1 MKKTL
6 KDITEY
12 ADFLRDE
19 GYFVCFSCFSDIFG
33 DCRDVLLEYEVHSF
47 GVCAFMKSNPKT
59 FKKCIQN
66 KRMLEKKNPTEL
78 YYSHCYAGVEEYVY
92 PITCE
97 EKLVMCVHVS
107 GYRGKLPRSKKLAE
121 RTEKYVGSKF
131 SDFYTLLSAN
141 PPERAQIERIV
152 SPFSYMI
159 SELYRKCRG
168 REIEYSPQKAVFN
181 KAITYI
187 YNNYAYK
194 ITCADVADFV
204 CYSEAYLRRIFYK
217 ECGKPIMEYIN
228 GVRLTQAEKMLA
240 ETKMSVTDIA
250 FAVGFSDSNYFSC
263 VFKKK
268 YKLPPKAYRKNFL
281 CK

>member
-1 MKKTL
+1 MEKTL

-47 GVCAFMKSNPKT
+47 GVCAFLKSNPKM

-78 YYSHCYAGVEEYVY
+78 YYSHCYAGVEEYVC
-92 PITCE
+92 PIMCE
-97 EKLVMCVHVS
+97 KKLVMCVHVS
-107 GYRGKLPRSKKLAE
+107 GFRGKLPRSKKLAE

-131 SDFYTLLSAN
+131 SDFYTLLHEN

-159 SELYRKCRG
+159 SELYRKCCERKN
-168 REIEYSPQKAVFN
+168 EFSLQKDVFN

>member
-159 SELYRKCRG
+159 SELYRKCCERKN
-168 REIEYSPQKAVFN
+168 EFSLQKDVFN

>member
-1 MKKTL
+1 MEKTL

-47 GVCAFMKSNPKT
+47 GVCAFLKSNPKM

-78 YYSHCYAGVEEYVY
+78 YYSHCYAGVEEYVC
-92 PITCE
+92 PIMCE
-97 EKLVMCVHVS
+97 KKLVMCVHVS
-107 GYRGKLPRSKKLAE
+107 GFRGKLPRSKKLAE

-131 SDFYTLLSAN
+131 SDFYTLLHEN

-159 SELYRKCRG
+159 SELYRKCCERKN
-168 REIEYSPQKAVFN
+168 EFSLQKDVFN

-194 ITCADVADFV
+194 ITCADVADYV
-204 CYSEAYLRRIFYK
+204 SYSEAHLRRIFYK

-240 ETKMSVTDIA
+240 EAKMSITDIA

>member
-107 GYRGKLPRSKKLAE
+107 GYREKLPRSKKLAE

-159 SELYRKCRG
+159 SELYRKCCERKN
-168 REIEYSPQKAVFN
+168 EFSLQKDVFN

-268 YKLPPKAYRKNFL
+268 YKLPPKAYRKNFF

>member
-1 MKKTL
+1 MEKTL

-12 ADFLRDE
+12 VDFLRKE

-33 DCRDVLLEYEVHSF
+33 DYRDVLLEYEVHSF

-59 FKKCIQN
+59 FKKCVRN
-66 KRMLEKKNPTEL
+66 KQALFEKRPREL
-78 YYSHCYAGVEEYVY
+78 YYSHCYAGVEEYVC
-92 PITCE
+92 PIMYE
-97 EKLVMCVHVS
+97 EKLLMCVHVS

-159 SELYRKCRG
+159 SELYRKCCERKN
-168 REIEYSPQKAVFN
+168 EFSLQKDVFN

-204 CYSEAYLRRIFYK
+204 CYSEAHLRRIFYK

-268 YKLPPKAYRKNFL
+268 YKLPPKAYRKNFF

>member
-1 MKKTL
+1 MEKTL

-12 ADFLRDE
+12 VDFLRKE

-33 DCRDVLLEYEVHSF
+33 DYRDVLLEYEVHSF

-59 FKKCIQN
+59 FKKCVRN
-66 KRMLEKKNPTEL
+66 KQALFEKRPREL
-78 YYSHCYAGVEEYVY
+78 YYSHCYAGVEEYVC
-92 PITCE
+92 PIMYE
-97 EKLVMCVHVS
+97 EKLLMCVHVS

-159 SELYRKCRG
+159 SELYRKCCERKN
-168 REIEYSPQKAVFN
+168 EFSLQKDVFN

-187 YNNYAYK
+187 YNNYTYK
-194 ITCADVADFV
+194 ITCADVADYV
-204 CYSEAYLRRIFYK
+204 SYSEAHLRHIFYK